1 MRWIGA
7 MVVFLCG
14 GYFGFSMV
22 ALHRK
27 EEKSLRQIATAINY
41 MQCEIQ
47 YRLTP
52 LPQLVQ
58 QASKQINGTVSL
70 DLEMLAIEMESQI
83 LPDVSCCM
91 EAVLRR
97 QMEIYG
103 RTREVLSVLGRCLGR
118 FDLQG
123 QLNDL
128 DSVEALCR
136 RYLSELDNNRDT
148 RLRSYQTLGLCA
160 GAAIAIL
167 LL

>member
-1 MRWIGA
+1 MT
-7 MVVFLCG
+7 VFLCG

-22 ALHRK
+22 ASHKK
-27 EEKSLRQIATAINY
+27 EEKMLRQIITAIGY

-52 LPQLVQ
+52 LPQLLG
-58 QASKQINGTVSL
+58 QASKQVNGTIGAVLVSL
-70 DLEMLAIEMESQI
+70 AKELESQI

-91 EAVLRR
+91 AAILR
-97 QMEIYG
+97 QKTDIPG
-103 RTREVLSVLGRCLGR
+103 CIQEVLSFLGQCLGR

-123 QLNDL
+123 QVQEL
-128 DSVEALCR
+128 DAVNSLCR
-136 RYLSELDNNRDT
+136 HHLVKLENNRDT

-160 GAAIAIL
+160 GAAAAIL